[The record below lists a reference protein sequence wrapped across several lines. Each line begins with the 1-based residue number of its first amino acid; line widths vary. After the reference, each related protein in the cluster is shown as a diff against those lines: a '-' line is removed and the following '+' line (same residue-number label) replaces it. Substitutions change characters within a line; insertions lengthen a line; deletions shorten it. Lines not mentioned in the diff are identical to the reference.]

1 MSSVVSVE
9 AEDIQLEMNQ
19 WPMTIMADGCSTNF
33 SAGNKISECFGL
45 ISPSIGCVAHASEG
59 SKKD

>member
-19 WPMTIMADGCSTNF
+19 WPMTIMADGCRTNF

-45 ISPSIGCVAHASEG
+45 ISPSIGCVAHAAEG